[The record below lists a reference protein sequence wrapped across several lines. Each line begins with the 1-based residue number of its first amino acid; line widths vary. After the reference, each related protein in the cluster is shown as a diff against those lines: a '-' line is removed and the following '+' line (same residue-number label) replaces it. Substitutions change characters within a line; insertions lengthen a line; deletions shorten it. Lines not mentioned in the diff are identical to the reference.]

1 MEGVIVAKRRW
12 PKQTRHGV
20 KVEAYLPEEMAA
32 QLRQLCE
39 RTGRPLAEEVRHAVE
54 RHLAQPPHVVAPAL
68 LPVEVEQPQAAP
80 PKKRTRSRASADS

>member
-1 MEGVIVAKRRW
+1 VEGAIVAKRKW

-54 RHLAQPPHVVAPAL
+54 RHLAQPPRVVAEPLDEADVTST
-68 LPVEVEQPQAAP
+68 PEPRG
-80 PKKRTRSRASADS
+80 KRQKGR